1 MFKIK
6 NLVALCCFWAIT
18 LAATAAWSAI
28 CFAPSGG
35 CQEGGEIGVDNGDGD
50 STRKPGSIDSCPGYD
65 LYEKLTGKGYEDDN
79 GNSLCESCVQNGTT
93 YWRCKAH
100 QCATKFDRV
109 DKEGEPEEGYDCEDC
124 YSANDVLWHCVP
136 HPCDAKYKLEKNDY
150 HRDCSDTCVSAR
162 KTLYNCVCD
171 AEHPLEVGGKCIK
184 ECNGYAEEYV
194 EDSDSCECQ
203 TGYTRRNGI
212 CSREDVSASCE
223 DLLDKFTRV
232 QYTKMSN
239 SDCEANKKALGIT
252 QCIGQDDYWVGAVK
266 ACGGIGNMPTGD
278 EMFELAKCMYGL
290 SVADS
295 SMYGTRK
302 DSYLEELGL
311 NTGDHVFVWQDYQST
326 NNKRSIVRMFAKNG
340 SIPYWAERNGNN
352 YYTGNGTNAT
362 NWENTSILSETLCH
376 RKKSEA
382 NCADLAKRFETKSYS
397 AISQS
402 TCNSNKSALS
412 ITNCPVS
419 TDYWAGAV
427 KACGGVDMIASE
439 DDLFEL
445 AKCMY
450 GKTQAS
456 SSMYGTRN
464 NTYLSSLGLSTNSHE
479 YVWSAYQNNKGDHNA
494 IVRMFASD
502 GSIPYWAERD
512 GSKYYE
518 GNGSYP
524 TDWKS
529 SGIKSKVLC
538 RKESS
543 AEPVETCA
551 SGYTITTKPKLGQWS
566 ECGGKYKCDAGTF
579 INNSSTPACYTGCDM
594 LNWVDGVYVPGTS
607 PEKYVTTASQCPS
620 GTTGYPTGKLFDGPV
635 FAGTSMYRMECYHCE
650 SSSCHDEFLP
660 QCNSWGGTLKSK
672 TTQVIEDTCHA
683 VFGKCGSNYYYCLKP
698 GCSD

>member
-1 MFKIK
+1 MFKVK

-35 CQEGGEIGVDNGDGD
+35 CQDGGEIGVDDGDGGG
-50 STRKPGSIDSCPGYD
+50 TRKPGSIDSCPGYD

-79 GNSLCESCVQNGTT
+79 GNSLCESCIQNGTT

-109 DKEGEPEEGYDCEDC
+109 DREGTEEEGYDCEDC
-124 YSANDVLWHCVP
+124 YTAKDVLWHCVP
-136 HPCDAKYKLEKNDY
+136 HPCEDKYKLEKNDY

-184 ECNGYAEEYV
+184 ECTGYAEEYV

-212 CSREDVSASCE
+212 CSPESVSVSCE
-223 DLLDKFTRV
+223 ELLDKFTRV

-239 SDCEANKKALGIT
+239 SDCEANARALGIT
-252 QCIGQDDYWVGAVK
+252 QCIGQDDYWAGAAK
-266 ACGGIGNMPTGD
+266 ACGGVANMPTGD
-278 EMFELAKCMYGL
+278 ELRELAKCMYGK
-290 SVADS
+290 STADDV
-295 SMYGTRK
+295 MYGTRK
-302 DSYLEELGL
+302 DSYLEQLGL

-326 NNKRSIVRMFAKNG
+326 NNKRSVVRMFDNAG
-340 SIPYWAERNGNN
+340 TIPYWAERNGNN
-352 YYTGNGTNAT
+352 YYTGNGSSARS
-362 NWENTSILSETLCH
+362 WENTSILSETLCH
-376 RKKSEA
+376 RKKTDA
-382 NCADLAKRFETKSYS
+382 TCAELVTRFETKSYTP
-397 AISQS
+397 ISQS

-427 KACGGVDMIASE
+427 KTCGGVDMIASE

-479 YVWSAYQNNKGDHNA
+479 YVWSAYQNNKSDHNA
-494 IVRMFASD
+494 VVRMFASD

-538 RKESS
+538 RK
-543 AEPVETCA
+543 PTN
-551 SGYTITTKPKLGQWS
+551 TTPTTPSNTNQDVTVFYDAPTNCNYALKL
-566 ECGGKYKCDAGTF
+566 T
-579 INNSSTPACYTGCDM
+579 NSSTGATTQIGAATQKIAAGTYQVKPTTSATQSFTIKMGRGGTPTTFYSSGGNYTFSTGVEYWITPTCGSSSSGGSSSTKVCYCYGTCC
-594 LNWVDGVYVPGTS
+594 GTS
-607 PEKYVTTASQCPS
+607 TNNCISKCGGQAIASQCIRKDVS
-620 GTTGYPTGKLFDGPV
+620 QNQI
-635 FAGTSMYRMECYHCE
+635 CY
-650 SSSCHDEFLP
+650 
-660 QCNSWGGTLKSK
+660 
-672 TTQVIEDTCHA
+672 
-683 VFGKCGSNYYYCLKP
+683 
-698 GCSD
+698 